1 MYGIQETQIRNSS
14 DSQNRYRP
22 FESRFACVRFP
33 FEDTWPTILELFEIA
48 TRLAFAFPPK
58 VTRWA
63 AVPGAT
69 WLVVFFLV
77 ADFNG
82 VATETVVR
90 FAARA
95 LAVFT
100 NACLVAEALVETF
113 LVADAFGLTFFGVI
127 FAAVTVT
134 AGTLAAGIAAEAA
147 LIFFFVACN
156 CLRVD

>member
-1 MYGIQETQIRNSS
+1 M
-14 DSQNRYRP
+14 
-22 FESRFACVRFP
+22 
-33 FEDTWPTILELFEIA
+33 
-48 TRLAFAFPPK
+48 
-58 VTRWA
+58 
-63 AVPGAT
+63 
-69 WLVVFFLV
+69 V

-100 NACLVAEALVETF
+100 NACLVAGALVETF
-113 LVADAFGLTFFGVI
+113 LVADAFGLAFFGVI